1 MNKILVALAAIVLLA
16 ACKTNDANN
25 LEGGTVKL
33 KGTIKGMD
41 TGWLEMLVPSRDNQ
55 KVDSIKIVKAAFEYK
70 LDVKSPDLLV
80 VRVAGT
86 QGGELAF
93 WADPGTVTITA
104 NKDSLWTSKIEAGPT
119 QVLYKEVEVKVKAIM
134 EKGQALYPSYMA
146 AQQSQNMEEMKRI
159 EAQLVAMQEE
169 SKTFAVDFAKKHKGS
184 VLSAYLGLVY
194 LGQPGG
200 ETAMKNLY
208 DSLAPGVQ
216 KTFFGK
222 KMNEM
227 VSASAATSVG
237 SVAPEFIM
245 NDVNDKPVSLS
256 SFKGQVVLIDFWASW
271 CAPCREEN
279 PNVVKAYETYKAKGF
294 TILGVS
300 LDQEKAAWLEAIT
313 KDKLAWTQVS
323 DLKYWDN
330 AAAKLYKVQSIP
342 ANFLLDKEG
351 RIIGRDLRGPA
362 LEAKLAEVLK

>member
-16 ACKTNDANN
+16 ACKTKDANN

-41 TGWLEMLVPSRDNQ
+41 TGWLEMLVPSRENQ

-70 LDVKSPDLLV
+70 LDVKEPDLLV
-80 VRVAGT
+80 MRVAGT

-104 NKDSLWTSKIEAGPT
+104 NKDSMWSSKIEAGPT
-119 QVLYKEVEVKVKAIM
+119 QVLYKEVETKVKTIM
-134 EKGQALYPSYMA
+134 DKGQALYPAYMA
-146 AQQSQNMEEMKRI
+146 AQQSQNMAEMQRI
-159 EAQLVAMQEE
+159 QGQLELLQEE
-169 SKTFAVDFAKKHKGS
+169 SKVFVIDYAKKHKGS

-194 LGQPGG
+194 LGQPGS

-222 KMNEM
+222 KMNEI
-227 VSASAATSVG
+227 VAAAVATSEG
-237 SVAPEFIM
+237 APAPEFMM

-256 SFKGQVVLIDFWASW
+256 SLKGQVVLIDFWASW

-279 PNVVKAYETYKAKGF
+279 PNVVKAYNAYKDKGF
-294 TILGVS
+294 TVLGVS
-300 LDQEKAAWLEAIT
+300 LDKGKEEWVKAIAD
-313 KDKLAWTQVS
+313 DKLTWTHVS

-362 LEAKLAEVLK
+362 LEAKLAEVMK